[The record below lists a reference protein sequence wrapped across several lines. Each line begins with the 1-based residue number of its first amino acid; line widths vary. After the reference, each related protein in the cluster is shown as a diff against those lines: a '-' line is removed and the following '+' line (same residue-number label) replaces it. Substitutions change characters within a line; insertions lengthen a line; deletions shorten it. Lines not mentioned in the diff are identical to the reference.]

1 MEGVDKK
8 ARKFWNDLKEV
19 TGRYPKVYETVRG
32 AGMMLG
38 IKCVVPAGDVITKF
52 HEAGLLPVPA
62 GDNVVRFLPPLTAE
76 ESHFAEALEI
86 VDATGKALEA
96 GGG

>member
-1 MEGVDKK
+1 M
-8 ARKFWNDLKEV
+8 
-19 TGRYPKVYETVRG
+19 
-32 AGMMLG
+32 
-38 IKCVVPAGDVITKF
+38 ITKF